1 MNHSSLWLENKTSWQ
16 LWLILINKVDFI
28 IEACCYLYFCHFV
41 VHCIIA
47 HNIALFL
54 LPIIAIKHRSSL
66 LYAFY
71 IKSSAALLSF
81 YLSFFLIRQHMH
93 RCRLCTIIIISGAS
107 LLSAVLSAAVLFN
120 PDRYYNYISSEQS
133 AESRSATHPLFPN
146 STLPPSAAVF
156 SFSLDTHPSTHNPPL
171 LLLLAPTF

>member
-1 MNHSSLWLENKTSWQ
+1 MTDIDKQSGFYYRSLL
-16 LWLILINKVDFI
+16 LFI
-28 IEACCYLYFCHFV
+28 FCHFV

-71 IKSSAALLSF
+71 IKISAALLCF
-81 YLSFFLIRQHMH
+81 LSFFLIRQHMH
-93 RCRLCTIIIISGAS
+93 RCRVCAIIIISGAS

-171 LLLLAPTF
+171 LLLAPTF

>member
-1 MNHSSLWLENKTSWQ
+1 MSLTTRQKYTIFEWTSQLWWIYHNIKWIIAVSGRENKTSWQ

-66 LYAFY
+66 LPAFY

-81 YLSFFLIRQHMH
+81 FLSNQTAHAQMP
-93 RCRLCTIIIISGAS
+93 RLCYHNYQWRFSALCCVVCRGAVQPGS
-107 LLSAVLSAAVLFN
+107 VL
-120 PDRYYNYISSEQS
+120 
-133 AESRSATHPLFPN
+133 
-146 STLPPSAAVF
+146 
-156 SFSLDTHPSTHNPPL
+156 
-171 LLLLAPTF
+171 